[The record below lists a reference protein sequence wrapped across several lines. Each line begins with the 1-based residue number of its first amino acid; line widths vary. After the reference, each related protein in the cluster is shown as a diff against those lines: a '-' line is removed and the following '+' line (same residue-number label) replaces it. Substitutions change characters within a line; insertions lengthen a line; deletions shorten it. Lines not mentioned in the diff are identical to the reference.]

1 MVKSGGL
8 MLAVTIFSVGAAVA
22 ADPVGYVKVAEGE
35 ALVLTSGKAVLAQP
49 GLAIAVG
56 QVLKTGRTGRLGV
69 SFRDNTVMSLGPDTE
84 VLVDD
89 YLYAPGQDELKFGA
103 SLLRGT
109 MHFISG
115 VIAKLKPEA
124 VSIRT
129 PGGTIGIRGTR
140 FLVKV
145 DAEDA
150 Q

>member
-1 MVKSGGL
+1 MKPVGLLLAAMVFWAGTVS
-8 MLAVTIFSVGAAVA
+8 A
-22 ADPVGYVKVAEGE
+22 ADPVGYVKTAEGE
-35 ALVLTSGKAVLAQP
+35 AFLLSADCAVPAQP
-49 GLAIAVG
+49 GLAVQSG
-56 QVLKTGRTGRLGV
+56 QTLKTGRTGRLGV
-69 SFRDNTVMSLGPDTE
+69 TFRDNTVMSLGPDTE
-84 VLVDD
+84 IAIDE

-109 MHFISG
+109 LHFISG

-145 DAEDA
+145 EAEDT

>member
-1 MVKSGGL
+1 MKPVGLLLAAMVFWAG
-8 MLAVTIFSVGAAVA
+8 AVSA
-22 ADPVGYVKVAEGE
+22 ADPVGYVKTAEGE
-35 ALVLTSGKAVLAQP
+35 AFLLSADRAVPAQP
-49 GLAIAVG
+49 GLAVQSG
-56 QVLKTGRTGRLGV
+56 QTLKTGRTGRLGV
-69 SFRDNTVMSLGPDTE
+69 TFRDNTVMSLGPDTE
-84 VLVDD
+84 IAIDE

-109 MHFISG
+109 LHFISG

-145 DAEDA
+145 EAEDT